1 VLKEE
6 GEEGSSRALKD
17 GWGFSKSGGGGQ
29 SKWGL
34 GELGG
39 PPGSPEIM
47 G

>member
-1 VLKEE
+1 MLKEE

-29 SKWGL
+29 SKGGL
-34 GELGG
+34 GELEG